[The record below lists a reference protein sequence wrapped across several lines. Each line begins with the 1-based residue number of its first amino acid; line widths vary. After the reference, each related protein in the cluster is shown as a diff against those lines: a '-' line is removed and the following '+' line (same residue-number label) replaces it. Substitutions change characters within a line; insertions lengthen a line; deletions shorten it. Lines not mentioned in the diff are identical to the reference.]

1 MRKFAH
7 LGEHELA
14 PADLHAELDD
24 TLLLLHHELKDR
36 ISVER
41 RYGELPEIVCNA
53 SQINQVFLN
62 VLVNAA
68 QAIEGKGAVTIA
80 TSLQGKLI
88 HVAITDTGAGI
99 PPEVMERIFETGFTT
114 KKVGVGT
121 GLGLSICSQIVQ
133 EHGGEITLESEVGKG
148 TTFTI
153 TIAADLEPTNG
164 ACCVG
169 EG

>member
-1 MRKFAH
+1 M
-7 LGEHELA
+7 
-14 PADLHAELDD
+14 
-24 TLLLLHHELKDR
+24 
-36 ISVER
+36 
-41 RYGELPEIVCNA
+41 
-53 SQINQVFLN
+53 
-62 VLVNAA
+62 LVNAA
-68 QAIEGKGAVTIA
+68 QAIEGQGTVTVA
-80 TSLQGKLI
+80 TSSQGRLV

-153 TIAADLEPTNG
+153 TLAADLEPTDG
-164 ACCVG
+164 ASGGG